1 MGNLPAFVV
10 GDLQRDPS
18 GTSRQL
24 MMAKT
29 QHLLFDVA
37 EHFTQ
42 GTPESTYSVGKHDS
56 RLDCVFANAAALRAV
71 RRFTAKQMVMVRQ
84 VKLEAPD
91 KNKLEKD
98 FGNSWE
104 MKQAALL
111 RKL

>member
-42 GTPESTYSVGKHDS
+42 GTPESTYSDGKHES
-56 RLDCVFANAAALRAV
+56 RLDYVFANAAALRAV
-71 RRFTAKQMVMVRQ
+71 RRFEVPQEQ
-84 VKLEAPD
+84 VVHPNTSWRWSKLIW
-91 KNKLEKD
+91 KCT
-98 FGNSWE
+98 
-104 MKQAALL
+104 
-111 RKL
+111 

>member
-1 MGNLPAFVV
+1 MSSWSAGLQSQLEVKERKNEGLLYACTRTMVRMGNLPAFVV

-42 GTPESTYSVGKHDS
+42 GTPESTYSDGKHES
-56 RLDCVFANAAALRAV
+56 RLDYLFANAAALRAV
-71 RRFTAKQMVMVRQ
+71 RRF
-84 VKLEAPD
+84 E
-91 KNKLEKD
+91 
-98 FGNSWE
+98 
-104 MKQAALL
+104 
-111 RKL
+111 